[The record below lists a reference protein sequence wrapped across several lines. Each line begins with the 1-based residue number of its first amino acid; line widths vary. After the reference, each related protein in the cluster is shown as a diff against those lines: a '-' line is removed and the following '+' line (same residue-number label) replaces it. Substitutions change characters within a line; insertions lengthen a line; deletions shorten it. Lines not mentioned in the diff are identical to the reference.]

1 MHIKQG
7 GFGCLM
13 YFMYFVYKNITHFQT
28 EKTLTPEI
36 DTKQEK
42 KLNKPK
48 WKYFLTN
55 VEFKYITIIMAD
67 TNTPHQCYY
76 CSPPA
81 LLATFGSL

>member
-13 YFMYFVYKNITHFQT
+13 YFMYFVYFVYKNITHFQT

-48 WKYFLTN
+48 
-55 VEFKYITIIMAD
+55 
-67 TNTPHQCYY
+67 
-76 CSPPA
+76 
-81 LLATFGSL
+81 